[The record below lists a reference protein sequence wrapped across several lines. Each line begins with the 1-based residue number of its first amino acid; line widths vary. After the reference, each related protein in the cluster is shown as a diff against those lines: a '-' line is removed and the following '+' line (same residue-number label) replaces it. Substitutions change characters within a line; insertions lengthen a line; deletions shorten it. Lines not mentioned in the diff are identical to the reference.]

1 MHFFLSKHPPIA
13 SITIDCEK
21 PAEPL
26 KDIAR
31 LLRAPASVSP
41 DPLAGTSSAR
51 AGQRWANAFA
61 RVRLAASGTAATGC
75 GLTPAGLPA
84 GPFLPKSSVRSSDQ
98 VTCSAASAAPGVRGP
113 RQSSES
119 YFKRQ
124 LCCKPRCSKLLDVD
138 FPNSSPPPPSQGDQN
153 PQQESGSEE
162 SHPQTHL
169 LSLLRV
175 QVQSE
180 KKPKANSQ
188 RGAIPSP
195 GLEGTGLLGIGLP
208 PGRSKKYSRFP
219 AQACPPAGP
228 SPPGW
233 DAATPRYLRWSPA
246 RLRSARPNPNPC
258 CGLPAGLPQTPA
270 RLRGARVRRPGSG
283 CPGHSVR
290 AAGVARSGQCV
301 AAAARGQLCRGE
313 SCWRPAPRAR
323 RPMPAR
329 EASAGRRLGRA
340 WREWGG
346 GKGGASGG
354 AGVAGAPR
362 APDWG

>member
-1 MHFFLSKHPPIA
+1 MGAVATWRGAFASLLSGHEGGGQSSSVSRLKVVGGFLLLLSIGEGQERTFIFFLSKHPPIA
-13 SITIDCEK
+13 LITIDCEK
-21 PAEPL
+21 PAETL

-31 LLRAPASVSP
+31 LLRAPRVCVP
-41 DPLAGTSSAR
+41 GPLGGDLLRLCGAAMGERFCR
-51 AGQRWANAFA
+51 A
-61 RVRLAASGTAATGC
+61 RLAASGTAATGC

-84 GPFLPKSSVRSSDQ
+84 GPFPPKSSVVSSDQ

-113 RQSSES
+113 CQSSES

-138 FPNSSPPPPSQGDQN
+138 FPNSSPPPPSQGDWN

-169 LSLLRV
+169 LSLLRI

-188 RGAIPSP
+188 RGANPSP
-195 GLEGTGLLGIGLP
+195 GLEGTGLLGLGLP
-208 PGRSKKYSRFP
+208 PGRSKKHSRFP
-219 AQACPPAGP
+219 AQACPPASP

-233 DAATPRYLRWSPA
+233 DAATPQYLRWSPA

-290 AAGVARSGQCV
+290 AA
-301 AAAARGQLCRGE
+301 ARGQPCRG
-313 SCWRPAPRAR
+313 
-323 RPMPAR
+323 
-329 EASAGRRLGRA
+329 AS
-340 WREWGG
+340 
-346 GKGGASGG
+346 
-354 AGVAGAPR
+354 
-362 APDWG
+362 